1 MRAHYTRPVTD
12 QQGNLVPNVQ
22 VTVYN
27 PATTTLI
34 TEVIYSTDTGV
45 TPLTNP
51 FVSSTG
57 IIDFYLDNP
66 QRVRLG
72 VIQGTLPVQ
81 YDEDVDV
88 LAAGSDSLHSG
99 AGLDSLVIGVSA
111 TSAGNNSTAVGQ
123 GANSPG
129 NSSTA
134 LGIAASALGA
144 QSIAI
149 GSSSVQG
156 DGAIGIGDSSHAT
169 GTQSVAIG
177 QSATATLAESTALGH
192 GATAP
197 YAHSTAI
204 GPGATTT
211 GAHQIMLG
219 TAADFTEIPLG
230 SYAVMSSENGTRFKI
245 TVDDTGALTTTAL

>member
-1 MRAHYTRPVTD
+1 VRAHYTRPVTD

-27 PATTTLI
+27 PATTVLV
-34 TEVIYSTDTGV
+34 TEVLYSTDTGV
-45 TPLTNP
+45 SVLTNP

-57 IIDFYLDNP
+57 IIDFYMNNP
-66 QRVRLG
+66 TRVRLG
-72 VIQGTLPVQ
+72 IIQGTLPVQ
-81 YDEDVDV
+81 YDDDVDV
-88 LAAGSDSLHSG
+88 LAAGADSLHSG

-111 TSAGNNSTAVGQ
+111 SSAGDNSTAVGQ

-129 NSSTA
+129 ASSTA

-144 QSIAI
+144 QSIAV

-156 DGAIGIGDSSHAT
+156 TGAVGIGDSSHAT
-169 GTQSVAIG
+169 GNQSVAIG
-177 QSATATLAESTALGH
+177 QSATATLAEGVALGH

-197 YAHSTAI
+197 HAHATAI
-204 GPGATTT
+204 GPGAATT
-211 GAHQIMLG
+211 GPNQVMLG
-219 TAADFTEIPLG
+219 TASDFTEIPLG

-245 TVDDTGALTTTAL
+245 TVDDTGSLTTTVL